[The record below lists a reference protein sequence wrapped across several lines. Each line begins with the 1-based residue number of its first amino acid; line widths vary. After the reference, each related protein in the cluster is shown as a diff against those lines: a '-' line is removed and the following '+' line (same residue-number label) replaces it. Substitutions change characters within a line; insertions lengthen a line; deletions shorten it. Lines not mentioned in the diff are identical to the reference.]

1 MEDSQGKGMHRPFL
15 AQDRAE
21 SAADAP
27 AHAAAPPKKLFL
39 TSFTPLSTEKAEL
52 FDPES
57 DTGEILGQEVAQ
69 DPPEAGWHFHG
80 LVRCQQD
87 LNFSSAFAC
96 VLTSLPLSNT
106 AAATC

>member
-1 MEDSQGKGMHRPFL
+1 MCSFFAVGAGFDTLLTAPS
-15 AQDRAE
+15 AE
-21 SAADAP
+21 LDN
-27 AHAAAPPKKLFL
+27 
-39 TSFTPLSTEKAEL
+39 L

-57 DTGEILGQEVAQ
+57 DAGEILGQEVAQ